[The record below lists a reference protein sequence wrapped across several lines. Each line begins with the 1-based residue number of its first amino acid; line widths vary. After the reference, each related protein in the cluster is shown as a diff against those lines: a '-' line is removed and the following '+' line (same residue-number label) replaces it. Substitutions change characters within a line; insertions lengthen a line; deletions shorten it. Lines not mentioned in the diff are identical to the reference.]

1 MVGRR
6 FSRATLWGMA
16 NLPSPPPATLTG
28 MLLAVLGAL
37 GFATLGI
44 WGKLAADVGLN
55 PFAALTWRFLL
66 VALILLPM
74 TWRSVTWEARGRML
88 RVGLLYGLATTF
100 YFAALERITVGTTS
114 LLLYLAPAFI
124 ILFSWIVGHKPSY
137 AQLGAVVLAA
147 AGLSLIVGLPGPA
160 DRDQVGLLLAGAAA
174 AAYAI
179 YLLANERLLRGLPP
193 MATTAH
199 MALTAAVYFAVYALL
214 TQQFQIPSQL
224 SHWGIVLGMA
234 VAATLIPVP
243 ALFAAIQRLGAANAS
258 LIATLEPL
266 FAVLLAA
273 AVLGEPLRPTLVLG
287 GAFILGGAV
296 LAQLP
301 SFFSLRKAA
310 AARKDL

>member
-1 MVGRR
+1 
-6 FSRATLWGMA
+6 
-16 NLPSPPPATLTG
+16 

-137 AQLGAVVLAA
+137 AQLGERKEQTLVLDMAEMEHLLGYNPLERKA
-147 AGLSLIVGLPGPA
+147 NVPVAE
-160 DRDQVGLLLAGAAA
+160 QVSRLLLAFKRVWADSWGARMED
-174 AAYAI
+174 I
-179 YLLANERLLRGLPP
+179 PRHTL
-193 MATTAH
+193 
-199 MALTAAVYFAVYALL
+199 ALL
-214 TQQFQIPSQL
+214 IEHGLTLREFER
-224 SHWGIVLGMA
+224 VLVDADFSAM
-234 VAATLIPVP
+234 L
-243 ALFAAIQRLGAANAS
+243 
-258 LIATLEPL
+258 LE
-266 FAVLLAA
+266 
-273 AVLGEPLRPTLVLG
+273 ETETETT
-287 GAFILGGAV
+287 
-296 LAQLP
+296 
-301 SFFSLRKAA
+301 SEFFYGRYNIWNSKER
-310 AARKDL
+310 